1 MELDEIISE
10 VKNHIT
16 EKRFVHT
23 EGVAFTAAALAM
35 KFSYESGYRENDNM
49 EFVDKART
57 AGYLHDNAK
66 CLSDEELLAVCA
78 KNNIQVTECEKKSPY
93 LLHGKVGAFYAK
105 TLYGI
110 DDEDILNAITYHTT
124 GRPGMSMLEKIIF
137 TADYIEPGRTRQANL
152 DYIRYLAFTDID
164 RCVLKILSDTLE
176 YLEEKHKS
184 IDDMT
189 VKTLE
194 YYKNKQEM
202 V

>member
-1 MELDEIISE
+1 M
-10 VKNHIT
+10 
-16 EKRFVHT
+16 
-23 EGVAFTAAALAM
+23 
-35 KFSYESGYRENDNM
+35 
-49 EFVDKART
+49 
-57 AGYLHDNAK
+57 
-66 CLSDEELLAVCA
+66 
-78 KNNIQVTECEKKSPY
+78 
-93 LLHGKVGAFYAK
+93 GAFYAK
-105 TLYGI
+105 KLYGI

-164 RCVLKILSDTLE
+164 RCVLKILSDTLD

>member
-10 VKNHIT
+10 VKKHIKG
-16 EKRFVHT
+16 KRFVHT
-23 EGVAFTAAALAM
+23 EEVAFTAAALAM
-35 KFSYESGYRENDNM
+35 KFSYENGYRESDNM
-49 EFVDKART
+49 RFVDKARI

-66 CLSDEELLAVCA
+66 CLSDEELLAICA
-78 KNNIQVTECEKKSPY
+78 ENNIPVTECEKESPY

-105 TLYGI
+105 ILYGI

-137 TADYIEPGRTRQANL
+137 TADYIEPGRTKQANL

-164 RCVLKILSDTLE
+164 RCVLKILSDTLD
-176 YLEEKHKS
+176 YLDEKHKS

-194 YYKNKQEM
+194 YYKNKQGM